1 MMFHGE
7 IASTERRPKP
17 RASRRGLGL
26 SLVLLFAGTT
36 ASQAAQPPVAIALQ
50 SAPGDSVQLQVPLY
64 QSQVV
69 SLSEAAARV
78 SIANPDVAD
87 LVVITPTQFYV
98 LAKDIGMTNVLVW
111 DRLNAV
117 VATVDVNVTHD
128 LGGLRSKLSALLPGN
143 QIAVTSAQRNIVL
156 SGRVADAASAD
167 TAVRIAR
174 GYLAQV
180 QTAKETEQFEQ
191 ESGSKRDDKSVGEV
205 LNLMEIAGA
214 QQVMLQVKVA
224 EIARTELKRLNAQFN
239 AIGLDGNWSIGGVN
253 GGASFPDATFG
264 TDGLRVPV
272 PGFNRPPLIGPV
284 VDEFMP
290 NGMSIPDAGV
300 FASFLSS
307 DFLFNM
313 AIDAARENGLAR
325 VLAEPTITTLT
336 GQEAKFLSGGEF
348 PIPVPQDQTG
358 ITIEF
363 KEFGVSLRML
373 PTVLSSGQINV
384 KLDVSVSELQSGSN
398 VSLSPTGSSS
408 SFYIP
413 ALTKR
418 SAAGTVELADGQ
430 TIGLAG
436 LINENMRS
444 VVTRFPGL
452 GSLPV
457 LGSLFRSQEW
467 IRGETE
473 LVILVTPRLAKPVD
487 PSQIR
492 LPTDGYKPPSDWE
505 FYGLG
510 RQQAAK

>member
-1 MMFHGE
+1 
-7 IASTERRPKP
+7 
-17 RASRRGLGL
+17 
-26 SLVLLFAGTT
+26 
-36 ASQAAQPPVAIALQ
+36 
-50 SAPGDSVQLQVPLY
+50 
-64 QSQVV
+64 
-69 SLSEAAARV
+69 
-78 SIANPDVAD
+78 
-87 LVVITPTQFYV
+87 
-98 LAKDIGMTNVLVW
+98 
-111 DRLNAV
+111 
-117 VATVDVNVTHD
+117 
-128 LGGLRSKLSALLPGN
+128 
-143 QIAVTSAQRNIVL
+143 
-156 SGRVADAASAD
+156 
-167 TAVRIAR
+167 
-174 GYLAQV
+174 
-180 QTAKETEQFEQ
+180 
-191 ESGSKRDDKSVGEV
+191 
-205 LNLMEIAGA
+205 
-214 QQVMLQVKVA
+214 
-224 EIARTELKRLNAQFN
+224 
-239 AIGLDGNWSIGGVN
+239 
-253 GGASFPDATFG
+253 
-264 TDGLRVPV
+264 
-272 PGFNRPPLIGPV
+272 